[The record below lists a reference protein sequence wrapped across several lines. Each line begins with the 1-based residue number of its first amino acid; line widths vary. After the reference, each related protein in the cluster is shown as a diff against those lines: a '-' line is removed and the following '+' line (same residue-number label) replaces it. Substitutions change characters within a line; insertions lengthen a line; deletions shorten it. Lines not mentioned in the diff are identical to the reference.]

1 MKKILSTLALVA
13 ILLGLNACQSEC
25 PDIEPTPPPTP
36 TPTPT
41 PTPGEDSTYILPYL
55 RWWDGGDGI
64 QAFESARGSKQVSY
78 DPSFDLYV
86 YSTGNEL
93 QPTISYIVGM
103 YAQVDMSS
111 EVLTSPSFYAFMKE
125 NGFEPTGEPQNSM
138 QYFTSSKYKQTVV
151 YSVVEPIDLGDGN
164 TMPTALVFAMK
175 TPELTSV
182 PSPML
187 NWQASPDEVKAFEVQ
202 AGFKGPKESTVS
214 DGAIQRYQYSKKTE
228 TDEFTELFIRLYDF
242 KDGKLIKATSIAIP
256 NDYIYQVNGDAIN
269 PYQYFID
276 MIKKDGYTSRKG
288 DNGRQVYDNEA
299 KGNKFTFET
308 WSNIKV
314 NGFTMKGAGMAFVPF
329 DGPDE
334 IDY

>member
-1 MKKILSTLALVA
+1 MKKILSTLAIVA
-13 ILLGLNACQSEC
+13 LLLGLSACQSDC
-25 PDIEPTPPPTP
+25 PTQEPTP
-36 TPTPT
+36 TPEPQQ
-41 PTPGEDSTYILPYL
+41 PDSAYILPYL

-64 QAFESARGSKQVSY
+64 KAFESARGSKQESY

-103 YAQVDMSS
+103 YAQVNMSS
-111 EVLTSPSFYAFMKE
+111 KVLTSPSFYAFMKK
-125 NGFEPTGEPQNSM
+125 NGFEPVGEPQNSM
-138 QYFTSSKYKQTVV
+138 QYFTSSKYKQTTV
-151 YSVVEPIDLGDGN
+151 YSVVEPIDLGEGN
-164 TMPTALVFAMK
+164 TKPTALVFAMK
-175 TPELTSV
+175 APELSSV
-182 PSPML
+182 PYPMR
-187 NWQASPDEVKAFEVQ
+187 NWQAAPDDIKAFETQ
-202 AGFKGPKESTVS
+202 AGFTGPKESTVS
-214 DGAIQRYQYSKKTE
+214 NGAIQRLQYFKKTE
-228 TDEFTELFIRLYDF
+228 TDEFTELFIHLYDLR
-242 KDGKLIKATSIAIP
+242 DGKLIQATSIAIP
-256 NDYIYQVNGDAIN
+256 NDYIYQISGDAIN

-276 MIKKDGYTSRKG
+276 MVKKDGYTSRKG
-288 DNGRQVYDNEA
+288 ENGRQVYDNQA

>member
-86 YSTGNEL
+86 YSTGNKL

-103 YAQVDMSS
+103 YAQMDMAS

-138 QYFTSSKYKQTVV
+138 QFFTSSKYKQTTV
-151 YSVVEPIDLGDGN
+151 YSVVAPIDLGEGN

-175 TPELTSV
+175 TPELSSV
-182 PSPML
+182 PYPLL
-187 NWQASPDEVKAFEVQ
+187 NWQASLDDVKAFETQ
-202 AGFKGPKESTVS
+202 AGFTGPKESTVKN
-214 DGAIQRYQYSKKTE
+214 GEIKRYQFSKKTE
-228 TDEFTELFIRLYDF
+228 KDEFTELFIRLYDF
-242 KDGKLIKATSIAIP
+242 QGDKLIKATSIVIP
-256 NDYIYQVNGDAIN
+256 NDYVYQLSGDAIN
-269 PYQYFID
+269 PYQYFIN
-276 MIKKDGYTSRKG
+276 MIKKDGYVSRKG
-288 DNGRQVYDNEA
+288 ANNRQVYDNKDKA
-299 KGNKFTFET
+299 SKFTFET
-308 WSNIKV
+308 WSKVKV
-314 NGFTMKGAGMAFVPF
+314 NNFTMKGAGMAFVPLN
-329 DGPDE
+329 GPDE

>member
-1 MKKILSTLALVA
+1 MKQFLSTLALVA
-13 ILLGLNACQSEC
+13 LLLGLNACQSDG
-25 PDIEPTPPPTP
+25 PNIKPTPAPTP
-36 TPTPT
+36 KPQKP
-41 PTPGEDSTYILPYL
+41 DSAYVLPFL

-64 QAFESARGSKQVSY
+64 KAFESARGSKQESY

-86 YSTGNEL
+86 YSTGNKL
-93 QPTISYIVGM
+93 QPKISYIVGM
-103 YAQVDMSS
+103 YAQMEMAS

-138 QYFTSSKYKQTVV
+138 QYFASNKYKQLTV
-151 YSVVEPIDLGDGN
+151 YSVVAPIDLGEGN

-175 TPELTSV
+175 APELSSV
-182 PSPML
+182 PYPLL
-187 NWQASPDEVKAFEVQ
+187 NWQASLDDVKAFETQ
-202 AGFKGPKESTVS
+202 AGFTGPKESTVKN
-214 DGAIQRYQYSKKTE
+214 GEIKRYQFSKKTE
-228 TDEFTELFIRLYDF
+228 KDEFTELFIRLYDF
-242 KDGKLIKATSIAIP
+242 QGDKLIKATSIAIP

-276 MIKKDGYTSRKG
+276 MVKKDGYTSRKG
-288 DNGRQVYDNEA
+288 ANHRQVYDNQA